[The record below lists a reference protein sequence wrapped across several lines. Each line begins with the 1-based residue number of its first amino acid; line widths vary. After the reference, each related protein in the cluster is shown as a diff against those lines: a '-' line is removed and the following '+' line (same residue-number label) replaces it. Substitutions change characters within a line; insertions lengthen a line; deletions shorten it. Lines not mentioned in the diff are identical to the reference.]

1 MALQLQIF
9 VSVQGA
15 VSNGRHIKRTV
26 ISLSA
31 RTLYSRSRLCVGSAY
46 GFCASNW
53 HTYETFRYYRVSEV
67 VFKFACGL
75 TLKYQ
80 VF

>member
-1 MALQLQIF
+1 MVLQLQIF
-9 VSVQGA
+9 VSVQGT

-31 RTLYSRSRLCVGSAY
+31 RTLYSRSRVCVGSAH

-53 HTYETFRYYRVSEV
+53 RTDETFRYNRVSEV
-67 VFKFACGL
+67 VFKITCEL
-75 TLKYQ
+75 ILKYQ